1 MDTVQRLAT
10 IFGDTFIEDNYTF
23 SMDTSM
29 DDIQEWDSLNQVRL
43 LMAVE
48 QEFGIRF
55 ELEEMEQ
62 LTSVAALVEAISRK
76 AG

>member
-1 MDTVQRLAT
+1 MDTVQKLET
-10 IFGDTFIEDNYTF
+10 IFSDTFIEDNYSF

-76 AG
+76 TG